1 MLDRKALLAGVLAMA
16 LPLSGNAS
24 EAVMNNAVV
33 SLMPHVKQLRASL
46 GLSDQQASK
55 IDNWTA
61 EAPAKRKQL
70 EGKMRQLRE
79 QMREAILH
87 NESRLVREGLKS
99 QTAQTEMRQTEMRQ
113 TEMRQTEMRQ
123 IEMRVLCVRMLRNTL
138 DDKQFAKVV
147 ASFRI
152 EAAG

>member
-1 MLDRKALLAGVLAMA
+1 MLNRKTLLAAVLAMA

-46 GLSDQQASK
+46 GLTDQQASK
-55 IDNWTA
+55 IDNWIA
-61 EAPAKRKQL
+61 AAPAKRKQL
-70 EGKMRQLRE
+70 EGQMRQLRE
-79 QMREAILH
+79 QMREAILN
-87 NESRLVREGLKS
+87 NESRLVREDLKS
-99 QTAQTEMRQTEMRQ
+99 QIAETEMRLI
-113 TEMRQTEMRQ
+113 EMRQ

-138 DDKQFAKVV
+138 NDKQFAKVV

>member
-1 MLDRKALLAGVLAMA
+1 MLNRKTLLAAVLAMA
-16 LPLSGNAS
+16 LPLSGNAA
-24 EAVMNNAVV
+24 EAVLNTPVV

-46 GLSDQQASK
+46 GLTDQQASK
-55 IDNWTA
+55 IDNWIA

-79 QMREAILH
+79 QMREAILN
-87 NESRLVREGLKS
+87 NESRLVREDLKS
-99 QTAQTEMRQTEMRQ
+99 QIAETEMRLI
-113 TEMRQTEMRQ
+113 EMRQ

-138 DDKQFAKVV
+138 NDKQFAKVV

>member
-1 MLDRKALLAGVLAMA
+1 MLNRKTLLAAVLAMA
-16 LPLSGNAS
+16 LPLSGNAA
-24 EAVMNNAVV
+24 EAVLNTPVV

-46 GLSDQQASK
+46 GLTDQQASK
-55 IDNWTA
+55 IDNWIA
-61 EAPAKRKQL
+61 AAPAKRKQL

-79 QMREAILH
+79 QMREAILN
-87 NESRLVREGLKS
+87 NESRLVREDLKS
-99 QTAQTEMRQTEMRQ
+99 QIAETEMRLI
-113 TEMRQTEMRQ
+113 EMRQ

-138 DDKQFAKVV
+138 DDKQFARVV